1 MLRTFAIL
9 QAFAIAYSTVYT
21 GGIVM
26 EKHKQFGILA
36 LVCLLLTFFS
46 GICKPIRKVH
56 GCFGCLTLLFM
67 IGAVVSGHSM
77 ISRTDA
83 DRDEGEEVENA

>member
-1 MLRTFAIL
+1 
-9 QAFAIAYSTVYT
+9 
-21 GGIVM
+21 M

-36 LVCLLLTFFS
+36 LVCMLLTFFS

-77 ISRTDA
+77 LRKTDA
-83 DRDEGEEVENA
+83 DRDEGEAAGVIE